1 MSTSTFATRIAL
13 VAVSCT
19 VLAMP
24 AAAQDQLA
32 AAKDLYATAAYEEAL
47 SALTKAN
54 QAAAA
59 DVEQIDQ
66 YRAFCLFALGR
77 TAEAESVVEA
87 LVRKDPLFRLDA
99 RDASPRIEAM
109 FGQVRKRLLP
119 ALIRERFRS
128 IRASLDQQQ
137 MAGSSERLI
146 QVRQMLDSAKA
157 LNAWDD
163 ALDDVSFLVDGF
175 LDLTKAQARKPDV
188 EPPPARAAA
197 PTQPAPV
204 QPPPPSLPP
213 AAQPATSVRQAAP
226 AENVAPPSGAGSS
239 PRVYSSLDA
248 DVKSPIAIRQIV
260 PTVPTSLFTR
270 MKFDN
275 KTGGILEILINEE
288 GSVAEVKMRDPAN
301 PVFDAMMVEAART
314 WKYRPATKGGR
325 PVPYI
330 KRVAVSITPTEAR

>member
-1 MSTSTFATRIAL
+1 MSTSTLLTRLTLI
-13 VAVSCT
+13 AVSCT
-19 VLAMP
+19 ILAAG

-54 QAAAA
+54 QDAAA

-77 TAEAESVVEA
+77 TAEAESVVET

-99 RDASPRIEAM
+99 SDASPRIEAM

-119 ALIRERFRS
+119 GLIRERFRS
-128 IRASLDQQQ
+128 IRTSLDQQQ
-137 MAGSSERLI
+137 TSGSAERLI

-157 LNAWDD
+157 LDAWDD

-175 LDLTKAQARKPDV
+175 LDLTKAQARKVDV
-188 EPPPARAAA
+188 EPPPVAA

-213 AAQPATSVRQAAP
+213 AQPATSVQQLAP

-239 PRVYSSLDA
+239 PRVYSALDT

-288 GSVAEVKMRDPAN
+288 GSVAEAKMRDPAN

-314 WKYRPATKGGR
+314 WKYRPATRGGR
-325 PVPYI
+325 PVPYV